1 MRCMGPLLN
10 LEGRFHFSLVEWF
23 CHYHED
29 VFGDLEY
36 IDAGADTLAESFAP
50 MLLDDTRLG
59 AEVQAIEQ
67 GPNGVI
73 VRYQTEVGTRAS

>member
-1 MRCMGPLLN
+1 MGPVLN

-36 IDAGADTLAESFAP
+36 IDAGADTLA
-50 MLLDDTRLG
+50 
-59 AEVQAIEQ
+59 
-67 GPNGVI
+67 GVF
-73 VRYQTEVGTRAS
+73 RADARSTTSASGRRSMPSSRVPTA